1 LEKIIKVFE
10 GEEIHLDPA
19 MQAEISGSPIRQ
31 NPSLAKPSPQSSSL
45 VKRGEGRFSDKK
57 IPYTTF
63 ASSRT
68 TEIYTHVSTRSLCRI
83 ISPLDN
89 LDLKADEEM

>member
-45 VKRGEGRFSDKK
+45 VKRGEGRFSDKTRLRLTLAVIQRK
-57 IPYTTF
+57 PTTLGAHCRELRKGEIMSNIPVPF
-63 ASSRT
+63 F
-68 TEIYTHVSTRSLCRI
+68 
-83 ISPLDN
+83 DFF
-89 LDLKADEEM
+89 K